1 MSAPTNPG
9 STGKV
14 WQPPSLLRIASV
26 VAVLV
31 AVALSAWAVRAASV
45 ELGSVPGMIA
55 FSLFVFLLPTCGTA
69 WFAFRCKIV
78 ETDDGFVLRTMF
90 SERSFAWGEIEQVAP
105 DRSGVRL
112 ELKDGTSLIT
122 GAIYG
127 FELRS
132 MIGSPRQGKLLAEWI
147 AAQSGAKLGDEVRWQ
162 GPVDASVEKDETP
175 VETKPEAEDIS
186 DPIQLRR

>member
-1 MSAPTNPG
+1 M
-9 STGKV
+9 TGKV
-14 WQPPSLLRIASV
+14 WQPPLLLRIASV
-26 VAVLV
+26 AAVVV

-69 WFAFRCKIV
+69 WFAFRCRIV
-78 ETDDGFVLRTMF
+78 ETGDGFVLRTMF
-90 SERSFAWGEIEQVAP
+90 AERSFAWDDIAQVAP

-112 ELKDGTSLIT
+112 QLKDGTSLIT

-132 MIGSPRQGKLLAEWI
+132 MIGSPRQGAMLADWI
-147 AAQSGAKLGDEVRWQ
+147 AERSGAIRGEEVRWQ
-162 GPVDASVEKDETP
+162 GPVDAPVEQVETP
-175 VETKPEAEDIS
+175 VEAKPEAEEAKPEAEDAS
-186 DPIQLRR
+186 DAN